1 MPFGFVG
8 TLGTLVALCVLV
20 PLGYA
25 FVWPRGVPRIRAF
38 LLFTIIV
45 GVAVGAIGF
54 YWFTGPLQGTGISGH
69 AQPGAI
75 DAKAFA
81 ELMNRRFLVALVLL
95 PLLQAMFCRFIDQR
109 KLR

>member
-8 TLGTLVALCVLV
+8 TLGTLVGVCVLV

-25 FVWPRGVPRIRAF
+25 FVWPRGVPRISAF
-38 LLFTIIV
+38 LLITVIV
-45 GVAVGAIGF
+45 GVALGAIGF
-54 YWFTGPLQGTGISGH
+54 YWFTGPLQGAGISGQ

-75 DAKAFA
+75 DARAFA

-95 PLLQAMFCRFIDQR
+95 PLLQAMFCRVIDQR
-109 KLR
+109 TLR